1 VAVRVDT
8 PPTMSTNAAVWTCP
22 NCQTTVDTH
31 FCPTC
36 GERPVRPLDLS
47 AKGIVAQV
55 LKTVG
60 GVDGRVVRSVRE
72 LLLRPGALTV
82 AYEQGRRKPLVGP
95 FQLFLLTNV
104 VFFLAQS
111 LTHTKIFSSALDS
124 HLHHQDWSAFAQ
136 QLVAQQLA
144 ATDGT
149 LERLTPLFDQAV
161 VLNAKSLIVLMVFP
175 FALLLP
181 LFFRASRRPFAVN
194 VVFSLHLYAFLLLLF
209 CAALG
214 VVAFDRWLGG
224 AGLDAAWMDN
234 TLSAVNLLA
243 CTAYLFVASGR
254 VYGGGT
260 VSRLIKALLLSAAVG
275 AIVLGYRFVVFMIT
289 LYTI

>member
-1 VAVRVDT
+1 MSATPAVWNCPSCRKPVDT
-8 PPTMSTNAAVWTCP
+8 P
-22 NCQTTVDTH
+22 

-47 AKGIVAQV
+47 AKGIAAQA

-60 GVDGRVVRSVRE
+60 GLDGRVLRSLRE
-72 LLLRPGALTV
+72 LLMRPGALTV
-82 AYEQGRRKPLVGP
+82 AYQEGRRKPLVGP

-111 LTHTKIFSSALDS
+111 LTHTKIFSSPLDS
-124 HLHHQDWSAFAQ
+124 HLHHQDWSALAQ
-136 QLVAQQLA
+136 QLVAKRLA
-144 ATDGT
+144 ATHGT

-161 VLNAKSLIVLMVFP
+161 VLNAKSLVVLMVFP

-181 LFFRASRRPFAVN
+181 LLFRSSRRPFAVN

-214 VVAFDRWLGG
+214 IVAIDRWFGG

-234 TLSAVNLLA
+234 TLTAVNLLA
-243 CTAYLFVASGR
+243 CAAYVFVASGR

-260 VSRLIKALLLSAAVG
+260 AGRLVKALVLGGAVG
-275 AIVLGYRFVVFMIT
+275 AIVLGYRFAVFVIT

>member
-1 VAVRVDT
+1 
-8 PPTMSTNAAVWTCP
+8 MSTTSAVWTCP
-22 NCQTTVDTH
+22 TCRTTLDTP

-47 AKGIVAQV
+47 ARGILAQV

-60 GVDGRVVRSVRE
+60 GVDGRVVRSVRD

-82 AYEQGRRKPLVGP
+82 AYQEGRRKPLVGP

-124 HLHHQDWSAFAQ
+124 HLHHQDWSEFAQ
-136 QLVAQQLA
+136 QLVARRLA
-144 ATDGT
+144 ATHST
-149 LERLTPLFDQAV
+149 LEQLTPLFDQAV
-161 VLNAKSLIVLMVFP
+161 VLNAKSLVVLMVFP

-181 LFFRASRRPFAVN
+181 LFFRAGRRPFAVN
-194 VVFSLHLYAFLLLLF
+194 VVFSLHFYAFLLLLF

-214 VVAFDRWLGG
+214 VVAVDRWLGG
-224 AGLDAAWMDN
+224 AGLESAWMD
-234 TLSAVNLLA
+234 TSLTVVNLLA
-243 CTAYLFVASGR
+243 CVAYLFVATGR
-254 VYGGGT
+254 VYGGG
-260 VSRLIKALLLSAAVG
+260 VAARLVKTLLLSVAVG
-275 AIVLGYRFVVFMIT
+275 AIVLGYRFAVFVIT

>member
-1 VAVRVDT
+1 
-8 PPTMSTNAAVWTCP
+8 MSTSTAAWTCP
-22 NCQTTVDTH
+22 NCQSTVDTP

-47 AKGIVAQV
+47 AKGIAAQV

-60 GVDGRVVRSVRE
+60 GLDGRVLRSVRE
-72 LLLRPGALTV
+72 LLLRPGALTL
-82 AYEQGRRKPLVGP
+82 AYQQGRRKPLIGP
-95 FQLFLLTNV
+95 LQLFLLANV

-111 LTHTKIFSSALDS
+111 LTHTKIFSSPLDS
-124 HLHHQDWSAFAQ
+124 HLHRQDWSAFAQ
-136 QLVAQQLA
+136 QLVAQRLA
-144 ATDGT
+144 ATHST

-161 VLNAKSLIVLMVFP
+161 VLNAKSLVVLMAFP

-181 LFFRASRRPFAVN
+181 LFFRANGRPFAVN
-194 VVFSLHLYAFLLLLF
+194 AVFSLHLYAFLLLLF

-214 VVAFDRWLGG
+214 VVAVDRWLGG

-234 TLSAVNLLA
+234 TLTGANLLA
-243 CTAYLFVASGR
+243 CVAYLFVATGR
-254 VYGGGT
+254 VYGGGA

-275 AIVLGYRFVVFMIT
+275 AIVLGYRFVVFVIT

>member
-1 VAVRVDT
+1 MSATPAVWNCPSCRKPVDT
-8 PPTMSTNAAVWTCP
+8 P
-22 NCQTTVDTH
+22 

-47 AKGIVAQV
+47 AKGIAAQA

-60 GVDGRVVRSVRE
+60 GLDGRVLRSLRE
-72 LLLRPGALTV
+72 LLMRPGELTV
-82 AYEQGRRKPLVGP
+82 AYQEGRRKPLVGP

-111 LTHTKIFSSALDS
+111 LTHTKIFSSPLDS
-124 HLHHQDWSAFAQ
+124 HLHHQDWSALAQ
-136 QLVAQQLA
+136 QLVAKRLA
-144 ATDGT
+144 ATHGT

-161 VLNAKSLIVLMVFP
+161 VLNAKSLVVLMVLP

-181 LFFRASRRPFAVN
+181 LLFRSSRRPFAVN

-214 VVAFDRWLGG
+214 IVAVDRWLGG
-224 AGLDAAWMDN
+224 PGLDAAWMDN
-234 TLSAVNLLA
+234 TLTAVNLLA
-243 CTAYLFVASGR
+243 CVAYVFVASGR

-260 VSRLIKALLLSAAVG
+260 AGRLVKALVLGGAVG
-275 AIVLGYRFVVFMIT
+275 AIVLGYRFAVFVIT

>member
-1 VAVRVDT
+1 
-8 PPTMSTNAAVWTCP
+8 MSTSTAVWTCP
-22 NCQTTVDTH
+22 TCQTNVDTA
-31 FCPTC
+31 FCPSC

-47 AKGIVAQV
+47 AKGIAAQV

-60 GVDGRVVRSVRE
+60 GLDGRVLRSVRE
-72 LLLRPGALTV
+72 LLVHPGALTV
-82 AYEQGRRKPLVGP
+82 AYQQGRRKPLIGP
-95 FQLFLLTNV
+95 FQLFLLANV

-111 LTHTKIFSSALDS
+111 LTHTKIFSSPLDS
-124 HLHHQDWSAFAQ
+124 HLHQQDWSALAQ
-136 QLVAQQLA
+136 QLVAQRLA
-144 ATDGT
+144 AMHST
-149 LERLTPLFDQAV
+149 LERLRPLFDQAV
-161 VLNAKSLIVLMVFP
+161 VLNAKSLVVLMVFP

-209 CAALG
+209 CTALG
-214 VVAFDRWLGG
+214 VVAVDRWLGG

-234 TLSAVNLLA
+234 TLTAVNLLA
-243 CTAYLFVASGR
+243 CVAYLFVATGR

-260 VSRLIKALLLSAAVG
+260 ASRLIKSLLLSAAVG
-275 AIVLGYRFVVFMIT
+275 AIVLGYRFVVFVIT

>member
-1 VAVRVDT
+1 MSATPAAWTCPSCRKTVDT
-8 PPTMSTNAAVWTCP
+8 P
-22 NCQTTVDTH
+22 
-31 FCPTC
+31 FCPSC

-47 AKGIVAQV
+47 AKGIAAQA
-55 LKTVG
+55 LKTVAG
-60 GVDGRVVRSVRE
+60 LDGRVLRSLRE
-72 LLLRPGALTV
+72 LLMRPGALTL
-82 AYEQGRRKPLVGP
+82 AYQEGRRKPLLGP
-95 FQLFLLTNV
+95 FQLFLLANV

-111 LTHTKIFSSALDS
+111 LTHTKIFSSPLDS
-124 HLHHQDWSAFAQ
+124 HLHHQDWSALAQ
-136 QLVAQQLA
+136 QLVAQRLA
-144 ATDGT
+144 ATHRT
-149 LERLTPLFDQAV
+149 LEQFTPLFDQAV
-161 VLNAKSLIVLMVFP
+161 VLNAKSLVVLMVFP

-214 VVAFDRWLGG
+214 IVAIDRWFGG

-234 TLSAVNLLA
+234 TLTAVNLLA
-243 CTAYLFVASGR
+243 CVAYLFVASAR

-260 VSRLIKALLLSAAVG
+260 AGRLLKALVLGVAVG
-275 AIVLGYRFVVFMIT
+275 AIVLGYRFVVFVIT

>member
-1 VAVRVDT
+1 
-8 PPTMSTNAAVWTCP
+8 MSTTSAVWTCP
-22 NCQTTVDTH
+22 TCQTTVDTP

-47 AKGIVAQV
+47 AKGIFAQV

-72 LLLRPGALTV
+72 LLMRPGALTV
-82 AYEQGRRKPLVGP
+82 AYQEGRRKPLVGP

-111 LTHTKIFSSALDS
+111 LTHTKIFSSPLDS
-124 HLHHQDWSAFAQ
+124 HLHHQDWSALAQ
-136 QLVAQQLA
+136 QLVAQRLA
-144 ATDGT
+144 ATHGT

-161 VLNAKSLIVLMVFP
+161 VLNAKSLVVLMVFP

-181 LFFRASRRPFAVN
+181 LLFRASQRPFAVN

-214 VVAFDRWLGG
+214 VVAVDRWLGG
-224 AGLDAAWMDN
+224 AGLEAAWMDN
-234 TLSAVNLLA
+234 TLTAVNLAA
-243 CTAYLFVASGR
+243 CVAYLFVAAGR
-254 VYGGGT
+254 VYGGGAT
-260 VSRLIKALLLSAAVG
+260 ARLVQALLLSAAVG
-275 AIVLGYRFVVFMIT
+275 AIVLGYRFVVFVIT